1 MKFVNAAIP
10 SSSNADISTWDPEFG
25 KKVVRMIVTENCP
38 ISLGGAIRLALRE
51 IQAITNLD
59 WDLVDK
65 GECFTIAICLLA

>member
-1 MKFVNAAIP
+1 MKFIHAAIP
-10 SSSNADISTWDPEFG
+10 SSSSAEISTWDPEFG

-38 ISLGGAIRLALRE
+38 ISLSSAIRLALRE

-65 GECFTIAICLLA
+65 G